1 MQIYLARNNEQAG
14 PYSLQELNQMLA
26 DDQVALSDLAWHE
39 GMKDWQKLGDLTQGQ
54 RVYQPTTTVTLSP
67 PSAHA
72 STSTASNTTSTASSK
87 SAAQKTQTS
96 TKTNTQALSSINKRV
111 IAKIIDILL
120 LWIPSSIIFGQFVTP
135 DFVEKYQMIAGKS
148 VFPSAEQQEQLLSL
162 ISTLPQNAYYAVAGF
177 ALAYFVLQAF
187 LLHKFGQ
194 SIGKKA
200 VGIMIVDDQTM
211 LKTNITRSFLIRSVV
226 FIILNYFVFLI
237 AIIDF
242 GFIFTKRNRTLHDR
256 LAKTVVVDRPTKQ

>member
-26 DDQVALSDLAWHE
+26 DEQVALSDLVWHE
-39 GMKDWQKLGDLTQGQ
+39 GMKDWQKLGDLTKGQ
-54 RVYQPTTTVTLSP
+54 RVYQPTATVLLSKP
-67 PSAHA
+67 VSQTDSIAA
-72 STSTASNTTSTASSK
+72 TNTATASVTAQETSSTVK
-87 SAAQKTQTS
+87 AAVQPLAT
-96 TKTNTQALSSINKRV
+96 INKR
-111 IAKIIDILL
+111 ISAKIIDFLL

-135 DFVEKYQMIAGKS
+135 EFIQKYQLIAGQA
-148 VFPSAEQQEQLLSL
+148 VFPSAKQQEQLLSL
-162 ISTLPQNAYYAVAGF
+162 LSTLPQSAYYAVAAF
-177 ALAYFVLQAF
+177 ALLYFVVQAF

-200 VGIMIVDDQTM
+200 LGIMIVDDQSM

-256 LAKTVVVDRPTKQ
+256 LAKTVVVDAPK